1 MSVYEKLVQARL
13 KFQSADVKKSG
24 KNTYAGYTYFELSDI
39 LPICNKICEEVKA
52 VCVVSFNDTIATL
65 EFIDCEKP
73 EEKITFTS
81 PMSQATLKGC
91 HAVQN
96 LGAVET
102 YIKRYLYQ
110 NCFEIAESDS
120 LDGTMN
126 PQGQAQAPKQASYQ
140 KKNVPTWTKA
150 QLAEL
155 GKVLDSK
162 YSNGEP
168 IFLQKDRDVF
178 NNMYSQ
184 NVDFNSA
191 LKQAKDIKSTRLR
204 TLEGDNSST
213 TTEQTPNVPE
223 DVF

>member
-1 MSVYEKLVQARL
+1 MTVYEKLVQARL

-39 LPICNKICEEVKA
+39 LPICNKIGEEVKA

-73 EEKITFTS
+73 EDKITFTS

-110 NCFEIAESDS
+110 NAFEIAESDS

-126 PQGQAQAPKQASYQ
+126 PNPSHSAPRPQTP
-140 KKNVPTWTKA
+140 KKWSKE

-191 LKQAKDIKSTRLR
+191 LKQAKDIESTRLR
-204 TLEGDNSST
+204 TLEGDNST
-213 TTEQTPNVPE
+213 TTEQTPDIPE